1 MRINYDFGDLEAF
14 LTVKDCESF
23 HLAGERLNLS
33 QSAVT
38 RRVQKLEEALG
49 TALFHRSTRS
59 VKPTLAA
66 KRLEARARAMLEDA
80 IETSQA
86 MRDESVAFEHQRS
99 AVVTIAII
107 PTIAAR
113 ILAPAIEETRGGG
126 SNPRIQIMDG
136 SANEVAE
143 WVSQGEVDFGICSLP
158 VLEAN
163 TDFELLIEEEIG
175 LVFHPSNPL
184 AHRSALKW
192 RDIINQELIL
202 PARGTGNRLLIDE
215 VRASVKASLVWTYE
229 TGRSTTALDLAAS
242 NLGLALLPKSIM
254 TSTARRDLVFRE
266 LRDPQIKRP
275 IGLLTRQGL
284 TETRPVR
291 ALKAAI
297 RKSVSDHSA

>member
-1 MRINYDFGDLEAF
+1 
-14 LTVKDCESF
+14 
-23 HLAGERLNLS
+23 
-33 QSAVT
+33 
-38 RRVQKLEEALG
+38 
-49 TALFHRSTRS
+49 
-59 VKPTLAA
+59 
-66 KRLEARARAMLEDA
+66 MLEDA

-113 ILAPAIEETRGGG
+113 ILAPAIEQTLGDG
-126 SNPRIQIMDG
+126 SNPRIQIRDG
-136 SANEVAE
+136 SANDVAE

-158 VLEAN
+158 VLEVN

-175 LVFHPSNPL
+175 LVFHPSNPIANSRTL
-184 AHRSALKW
+184 SW
-192 RDIINQELIL
+192 RDLVEQELIL

-215 VRASVKASLVWTYE
+215 TRARVKASLVWTYE

-242 NLGLALLPKSIM
+242 NLGVALLPKSIM
-254 TSTARRDLVFRE
+254 AAAEGRDLVFRE
-266 LRDPQIKRP
+266 LHEPQIKRP

-284 TETRPVR
+284 TETHPVR

-297 RKSVSDHSA
+297 RKSVSDQSA

>member
-14 LTVKDCESF
+14 LTVKDCGSF

-113 ILAPAIEETRGGG
+113 ILAPAIEQTRGGG
-126 SNPRIQIMDG
+126 LDPRIQIMDG

-184 AHRSALKW
+184 AQRSALKW

-254 TSTARRDLVFRE
+254 TSAAGRDLVFRE

-297 RKSVSDHSA
+297 RESVSDQSA